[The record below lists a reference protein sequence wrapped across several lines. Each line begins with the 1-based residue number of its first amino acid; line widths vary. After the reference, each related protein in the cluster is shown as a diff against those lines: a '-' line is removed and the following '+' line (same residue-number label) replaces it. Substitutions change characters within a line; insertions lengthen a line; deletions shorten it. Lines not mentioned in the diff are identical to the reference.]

1 MKRIVLT
8 ICLAL
13 FLSSC
18 AAEVPRYTDLRPAL
32 PERISR
38 QYAEDGGGFTISGQD
53 ARPAAD
59 VVTFAL
65 GNDPVIRLTNRPAPA
80 ELLADLLSLG
90 WQKQGLIAYPTA
102 PTHLTVIVDTLLVE
116 VTKPKALF
124 KTVTKTKIRLLAEKQ
139 TTTLTRS
146 FSRES
151 NDETLRRPELPALEK
166 GLNDQLTEII
176 AQILADPEIRAVINK

>member
-1 MKRIVLT
+1 MKHIFWVIVLM
-8 ICLAL
+8 L

-18 AAEVPRYTDLRPAL
+18 AAEIPRYTNLHPAL
-32 PERISR
+32 PDQISR
-38 QYAEDGGGFTISGQD
+38 QYAEGGGGFTITGQD
-53 ARPAAD
+53 ARPSEN

-65 GNDPVIRLTNRPAPA
+65 GDDPVIRLINRPAPS

-90 WQKQGLIAYPTA
+90 WQKQGLLAYPTA
-102 PTHLTVIVDTLLVE
+102 STHLTVIVDTLLVE

-124 KTVTKTKIRLLAEKQ
+124 KTVTKTKIRLLAEKEP
-139 TTTLTRS
+139 TSLTRT

-151 NDETLRRPELPALEK
+151 NDETLRRPELPVLEK
-166 GLNDQLTEII
+166 GLNDQLTDII

>member
-1 MKRIVLT
+1 MKRMVLG
-8 ICLAL
+8 IFLVL

-18 AAEVPRYTDLRPAL
+18 AAEIPLYTNLHPAL
-32 PERISR
+32 PERISQ
-38 QYAEDGGGFTISGQD
+38 QYVEGGGGFTISGQD
-53 ARPAAD
+53 ARSSAD

-65 GNDPVIRLTNRPAPA
+65 GDDPVIRLINRPAPS
-80 ELLADLLSLG
+80 ELLADVLSLG
-90 WQKQGLIAYPTA
+90 WQKQGLLAYPAA
-102 PTHLTVIVDTLLVE
+102 PTRLTVIVDTLLVE

-139 TTTLTRS
+139 TTTLTRT

-176 AQILADPEIRAVINK
+176 AQILADPEIQAVINK